1 MMSELRSCNILMRV
15 YSIKKVLVLL
25 YPCGMFRPADYTR
38 TFGGLCLEAPH
49 WLEAVHQ
56 TEVECVDNRER
67 MRGVK
72 GREETLT
79 S

>member
-1 MMSELRSCNILMRV
+1 MMSELRSCNILILALM
-15 YSIKKVLVLL
+15 IEIVLVLL
-25 YPCGMFRPADYTR
+25 YPCGMFRPADYNT
-38 TFGGLCLEAPH
+38 LCGDLRLEAPH

-67 MRGVK
+67 MRGVE

-79 S
+79 G